1 LPVLLTLIANDA
13 QAGVP
18 RLCEQGVELSPQQK
32 DRRLQL
38 VAQLKQELQRS
49 GQAVALV
56 ARSGVDLARFELRY
70 SHAGI
75 ALRDSPNAPW
85 SVRQL
90 YYACDEQ
97 RPRLFDQGLAG
108 FLLAAD
114 DLPSA
119 HVTLLLPPPDAAQA
133 LASAA
138 LDGTLA
144 LSLLAADYSANAFA
158 FSTRYQNCNQWVA
171 ELLAAAWGPAQGSVG
186 ATTREQAQAWLQ
198 QRGYEPHRFEGPPW
212 LYLASLFVP
221 RLHQRDHPE
230 EDRAAARYR
239 VSMPSSLEAFVRA
252 QLPGTERIEF
262 CQDDTR
268 ITVRRG
274 WQPLGES
281 CEPGPG
287 DESVLLGEALRGAER
302 KNAQDPLAIAS

>member
-1 LPVLLTLIANDA
+1 MSAARWAATVLAALLTLIADGA
-13 QAGVP
+13 HAGMP
-18 RLCEQGVELSPQQK
+18 RLCEQGVELSAQQK

-38 VAQLKQELQRS
+38 VAQLKHELQRS

-56 ARSGVDLARFELRY
+56 ARSGVDLARFDLRY

-75 ALRDSPNAPW
+75 ALRDSPNTPW

-119 HVTLLLPPPDAAQA
+119 HVTLLLPPPEAAQA
-133 LASAA
+133 LAAAA
-138 LDGTLA
+138 LDGALA

-171 ELLAAAWGPAQGSVG
+171 ELLAAAWGGLGPQP
-186 ATTREQAQAWLQ
+186 TRGQAQAWLQ
-198 QRGYEPHRFEGPPW
+198 VEGYAPYRFEGRPL
-212 LYLASLFVP
+212 LYQLARLVP
-221 RLHQRDHPE
+221 LVHHDDHPE
-230 EDRAAARYR
+230 DDQAAAVFR
-239 VSMPSSLEAFVRA
+239 VSMPDSLQAFVA
-252 QLPGTERIEF
+252 QRWPQTQRIEL
-262 CQDDTR
+262 CHDER
-268 ITVRRG
+268 RLVVRRG
-274 WQPLGES
+274 WQPLGPG
-281 CEPGPG
+281 CEPAPG
-287 DESVLLGEALRGAER
+287 DEVQAFDA
-302 KNAQDPLAIAS
+302 ND